1 MRYLLGCCIGF
12 SPISKALI
20 SAGISR
26 AVTTGVFSLLQAASS
41 RTIKLSTKCFKF
53 MIDPLDIKTISID
66 DFYGNTTQASLIKM
80 LEPLSAKIT
89 VFVELMVIVEVR
101 IYCL

>member
-1 MRYLLGCCIGF
+1 
-12 SPISKALI
+12 
-20 SAGISR
+20 
-26 AVTTGVFSLLQAASS
+26 
-41 RTIKLSTKCFKF
+41 

-66 DFYGNTTQASLIKM
+66 DFYGNTTQALLIKM